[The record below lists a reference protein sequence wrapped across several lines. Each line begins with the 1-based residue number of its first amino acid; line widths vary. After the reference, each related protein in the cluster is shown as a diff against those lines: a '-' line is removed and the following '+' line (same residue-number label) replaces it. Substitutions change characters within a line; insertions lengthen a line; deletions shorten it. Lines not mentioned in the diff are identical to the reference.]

1 MKGRRKVSKEEW
13 DVLVVGAGPAGC
25 RAAELA
31 AESGARVLLVDRR
44 ENIGV
49 PVQCAEFLHRRV
61 VRALEVP
68 SIAVAQEVEGMVTHL
83 FGGGKAITRAP
94 GCMLHRDR
102 FDAFLAER
110 AVKAGAELRTS
121 TLAAEPVMGA
131 SRGQGP
137 VGAVLEDGRTGERV
151 KVRARVIIGADG
163 PMSIVGSWVGQENE
177 EILVAHQ
184 RTVKLRGRMTF
195 TEVYLHPDYQGGYG
209 WLFPKGKVANVG
221 VGVERSLGGSPGSA
235 LRDLITALGDRIG
248 PMVSKTAGHIPVG
261 GPLKTVV
268 GRVLL
273 VGDAGGFT
281 HPITGGGIHQA
292 VETGAMAGEAAARFI
307 SGDNGAL
314 RGYAREWD
322 VLFGRSLAH
331 AAKRRRAMVLTWR
344 KASDDQEAFA
354 ALMRKSWIAFR
365 EYHKP

>member
-1 MKGRRKVSKEEW
+1 MKGPRTTTEEW

-31 AESGARVLLVDRR
+31 AEGGARVLLVERR
-44 ENIGV
+44 GTVGV
-49 PVQCAEFLHRRV
+49 PVQCAEFLHRKI

-68 SIAVAQEVEGMVTHL
+68 STAIAQEVEGMVTHV

-110 AVKAGAELRTS
+110 AVKAGAQLRTS
-121 TLAAEPVMGA
+121 NLVVEPVMGGT
-131 SRGQGP
+131 RGQGP
-137 VGAVLEDGRTGERV
+137 VGAWLEDASTGERV
-151 KVRARVIIGADG
+151 KVKARVIIGADG

-177 EILVAHQ
+177 EMIVAHQ
-184 RTVKLRGRMTF
+184 RTVRLKERMTY

-209 WLFPKGKVANVG
+209 WLFPKGQVANVG

-261 GPLKTVV
+261 GPLTTVV

-292 VETGAMAGEAAARFI
+292 VETGAMAGEAAARFL
-307 SGDNGAL
+307 SGDHGAL
-314 RGYAREWD
+314 RGYAKAWD
-322 VLFGRSLAH
+322 ELFGQSLAH
-331 AAKRRRAMVLTWR
+331 AAKRRRAMVLSWR
-344 KASDDQEAFA
+344 KASGDQEAFA
-354 ALMRKSWIAFR
+354 ALMRKSWIAFK